1 MQGYLSQV
9 RYLQS
14 KFESF
19 NLLHIPKSGN
29 AHVDFLAMLA
39 TSSAQNLPRVFLVE
53 DLYKPTEARRETIHV
68 HQIRVRL
75 SWIDSIIKFLKK
87 DFLLEERLEA
97 DKVRRRLQGSSCLK
111 TKNYTNIPFQVL
123 ICCVFI
129 LR

>member
-1 MQGYLSQV
+1 
-9 RYLQS
+9 
-14 KFESF
+14 
-19 NLLHIPKSGN
+19 
-29 AHVDFLAMLA
+29 MLA

-97 DKVRRRLQGSSCLK
+97 DKVRRKATR
-111 TKNYTNIPFQVL
+111 F
-123 ICCVFI
+123 
-129 LR
+129 